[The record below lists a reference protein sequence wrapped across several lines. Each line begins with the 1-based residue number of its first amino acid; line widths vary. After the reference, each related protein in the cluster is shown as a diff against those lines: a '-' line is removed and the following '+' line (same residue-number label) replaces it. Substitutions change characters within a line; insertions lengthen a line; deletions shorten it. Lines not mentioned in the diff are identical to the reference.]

1 MSDYSL
7 VGKVI
12 GDRYRIDD
20 LLGQGGMSTVYKAF
34 DPNLKR
40 VVAVKVIHPH
50 LADDP
55 KFLMRFESEAAAVAQ
70 LNHPNIVQVFDFN
83 HDKNLYYMVRNSYP
97 VKRCRNFCGG

>member
-7 VGKVI
+7 IGKVI

-40 VVAVKVIHPH
+40 VVAVKVIHLH
-50 LADDP
+50 LAGDQ
-55 KFLMRFESEAAAVAQ
+55 KFLMRFGLKSRSVS
-70 LNHPNIVQVFDFN
+70 LRSLCKIPITVPDVSCH
-83 HDKNLYYMVRNSYP
+83 
-97 VKRCRNFCGG
+97 C